1 MLLLTLQDIFDAALS
16 LILIIDCKHYDY
28 PHKMVYWGLYFINEA
43 TIKRKMIFLNFW
55 KKFGFVP
62 SRNIHYDA
70 PISSSPCFTYNL
82 HLTS

>member
-55 KKFGFVP
+55 KKTWICSEP
-62 SRNIHYDA
+62 KHSLR
-70 PISSSPCFTYNL
+70 CTY
-82 HLTS
+82 